1 MPRSL
6 SEKHANILTF
16 PFGNMVGRH
25 TNVLVSAF
33 LWKGRLGR
41 VIGLAADKEVQLF
54 TSRALL
60 DELAAT
66 LAKKKLAK
74 YLAATGLT
82 AEQMLAHY
90 RRIAKLVTA
99 RQLEQ
104 QVSRD
109 DDAVLACALAA
120 RADLIVSG
128 DDDLLVLKT
137 FNGIPILTAAQAAKH
152 FGT

>member
-1 MPRSL
+1 MRSRPRW
-6 SEKHANILTF
+6 
-16 PFGNMVGRH
+16 VVD

-33 LWKGRLGR
+33 LWQGTPGK
-41 VIGLAADKEVQLF
+41 VIELAGEKEVQLF

-74 YLAATGLT
+74 YVAATGLS
-82 AEQMLAHY
+82 AEQMLANY
-90 RRIAKLVTA
+90 RRIATLVTTK
-99 RQLEQ
+99 QLEQ
-104 QVSRD
+104 QVSRDAD

-128 DDDLLVLKT
+128 DDDLLVLKS
-137 FNGIPILTAAQAAKH
+137 FDGISIVTAALAVHQIVK
-152 FGT
+152 

>member
-1 MPRSL
+1 MD
-6 SEKHANILTF
+6 
-16 PFGNMVGRH
+16 

-33 LWKGRLGR
+33 LWQGTPGK
-41 VIGLAADKEVQLF
+41 VIELAGEKEVQLF

-74 YLAATGLT
+74 YVAATGLS
-82 AEQMLAHY
+82 AEQMLANY
-90 RRIAKLVTA
+90 RRIATLVTA
-99 RQLEQ
+99 KQLEQ
-104 QVSRD
+104 QVSRDAD

-128 DDDLLVLKT
+128 DDDLLVLKS
-137 FNGIPILTAAQAAKH
+137 FNGIPIVTIAQAVTK
-152 FGT
+152 

>member
-1 MPRSL
+1 MTRRPRW
-6 SEKHANILTF
+6 
-16 PFGNMVGRH
+16 VVD

-33 LWKGRLGR
+33 LWKGTPGR
-41 VIGLAADKEVQLF
+41 VIELAADKEVQLF

-66 LAKKKLAK
+66 LAKKKLTK
-74 YLAATGLT
+74 YVTATGLT
-82 AEQMLAHY
+82 AEEMLANY

-104 QVSRD
+104 QVSRDAD

-128 DDDLLVLKT
+128 DDDLLVLKS
-137 FNGIPILTAAQAAKH
+137 FNGIPIFTAAQATKH
-152 FGT
+152 FGI